1 MKYSEFKR
9 WLEKKGA
16 EVERSGKG
24 SHKIVSYKGKK
35 TTLPYHKG
43 KEIGEGLRKEIIK
56 QLGL

>member
-16 EVERSGKG
+16 EVVRSGKG

-43 KEIGEGLRKEIIK
+43 QEIGEGLRKEIIK